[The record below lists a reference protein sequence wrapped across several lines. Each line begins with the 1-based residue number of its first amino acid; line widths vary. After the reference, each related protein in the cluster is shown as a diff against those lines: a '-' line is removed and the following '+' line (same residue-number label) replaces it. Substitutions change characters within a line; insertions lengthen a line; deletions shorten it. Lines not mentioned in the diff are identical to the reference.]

1 MKTKSPPMK
10 KPASPP
16 MKRTPPAMKAAA
28 KKKTK

>member
-16 MKRTPPAMKAAA
+16 MKRTLAKKAAA